1 MKLRHLVSF
10 SLLVVAAR
18 AAAPETVP
26 IETKA
31 ALSPWS
37 VTVRATYLVTTDGS
51 KAGGPLGLAADAIVI
66 EDKTIPEFD
75 LNYRIND
82 QWALELVTT
91 IPQEHTVKLKGVG
104 ELGNFKHLPPTLMV
118 KYYAGE
124 VAGFRPYVGAGVNFT
139 LIFDENLGGLKLD
152 SYSVGPAAQVGV
164 DYALN
169 ERWALNFD
177 VKRAMLRTDVE
188 LGGAKITSLELD
200 PWLLAVGV
208 NYAF

>member
-1 MKLRHLVSF
+1 MQLRHLICL
-10 SLLVVAAR
+10 SLLAVTAR
-18 AAAPETVP
+18 AATPATVP
-26 IETKA
+26 VETQA
-31 ALSPWS
+31 AASPWS
-37 VTVRATYLVTTDGS
+37 VTLRTTYLVTADGS
-51 KAGGPLGLAADAIVI
+51 KAGGPLNLPADAVVI
-66 EDKTIPEFD
+66 EDKVIPEFD

-124 VAGFRPYVGAGVNFT
+124 IAGFRPYIGAGVNFT

-152 SYSVGPAAQVGV
+152 SYSVGPAVQAGV

-169 ERWALNFD
+169 ERWALNLD

-188 LGGAKITSLELD
+188 LGGTKITRLELD

-208 NYAF
+208 KYAF